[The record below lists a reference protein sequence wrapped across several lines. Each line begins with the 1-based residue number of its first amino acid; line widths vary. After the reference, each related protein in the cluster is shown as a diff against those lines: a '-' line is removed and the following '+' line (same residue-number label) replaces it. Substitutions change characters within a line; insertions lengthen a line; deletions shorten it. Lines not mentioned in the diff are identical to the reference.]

1 MIKEKRLFYICN
13 GEDYYRCKSIIAGPF
28 DEDSLNEYKKN
39 LKCFDDANLPQLQM
53 LSIFENDVVREF
65 SLYYKY
71 DIDNLGFIPT
81 NIDFE
86 LLNALKAAYY
96 VENNI
101 VYTSPE
107 AIDKAMRFI
116 RANLK
121 PLVIEGTQWPYWF
134 EFEGNYFPSPT
145 SSFKKY
151 LLKYNVIDKDTLV
164 KYSGKDL
171 QEENNSNNEL
181 LNFNHLEIL

>member
-1 MIKEKRLFYICN
+1 MKKEFYICN
-13 GEDYYRCKSIIAGPF
+13 GKEFYLGKSSVIAGPL

-39 LKCFDDANLPQLQM
+39 LKSFNDANLPQLQM
-53 LSIFENDVVREF
+53 LSIFENDVVREY
-65 SLYYKY
+65 SLYYKC

-81 NIDFE
+81 NIDLK

-96 VENNI
+96 VENNVI
-101 VYTSPE
+101 YTSPE

-116 RANLK
+116 RANPK
-121 PLVIEGTQWPYWF
+121 SLVIDGTQWPYWF

-151 LLKYNVIDKDTLV
+151 LLNYNIIDKNTLV
-164 KYSGKDL
+164 KYSGKDFY
-171 QEENNSNNEL
+171 EENSNDEFI
-181 LNFNHLEIL
+181 NFNRLEIL

>member
-1 MIKEKRLFYICN
+1 MKKEFYICN
-13 GEDYYRCKSIIAGPF
+13 GKEFYFGKSPVIVGPL

-39 LKCFDDANLPQLQM
+39 LKSFDDANLPQLQM
-53 LSIFENDVVREF
+53 LSIFENDVIREF

-86 LLNALKAAYY
+86 LLNALKATYY
-96 VENNI
+96 VENNV

-116 RANLK
+116 KANPK

-171 QEENNSNNEL
+171 YEENKSNNEL
-181 LNFNHLEIL
+181 LNFDHLEIL